1 MKLYKKYAFSLT
13 ELLIVLVVIA
23 VLFAALAPIITKRR
37 SGASFSNESVWNYV
51 TNDDMMDAFYDPGV
65 PGWTSSAFIGL
76 NPKVVPADQINKSAK
91 VVIRASNSPS
101 PQRQIQFRY
110 GTGDGVN
117 AGTLHVDSKNNL
129 LLGSSFFS
137 MLPNSSYGSSYNTA
151 AGVGVANSLVSA
163 NNTVAYGSYAL
174 ATNASLDSENHVI
187 AVGNNSARSLASKA
201 NSNIFVGSNSG
212 TSSEAL
218 VGNIALGSYS
228 IANSNTVGSYNVFS
242 GAQTGGGF
250 ADKYATYNT
259 IAGSKFY
266 GKNAKNNTIIGYD
279 TYTSGNPDIQNIT
292 AVGYDTCAS
301 FTVTGKSGTR
311 TCVGYTSGSGL
322 GNTPTE
328 FSGDGNDRVFLG
340 GYPLGGFAGRSVL
353 EIHNVDGNFT
363 GPWFGPDVGSS
374 PSNAKQFSSASA
386 VLNSNL
392 VVRGNFFALDNH
404 EDLAGFNFIDI
415 STNLRGGNVCRDDTW
430 RPVRRKY
437 TCRWF
442 RKNFK
447 PDPFSANVLDTHRG
461 GQKTCTTDP
470 YSYNF
475 NSPCPQLHVSSD
487 LRLKDNFVENNFGLS
502 EILALK
508 PYTYTFK
515 DDENKTPHVGVIAQD
530 LQKVFPTAV
539 TLGKDGYLH
548 IRWDEMFYAAVN
560 AIKTLNNKIEKLAAD
575 IVDLEKDT
583 INIHKS
589 HSEIQKRV
597 VLLSSRTTRLE
608 KK

>member
-129 LLGSSFFS
+129 LLGSNFFS

-174 ATNASLDSENHVI
+174 ATNASLDSGNHVI

-212 TSSEAL
+212 TSSEEL

-228 IANSNTVGSYNVFS
+228 IANTNTIGSYNVFS

-250 ADKYATYNT
+250 SDRYATYNA

-266 GKNAKNNTIIGYD
+266 GKKAKNNTIIGYD

-292 AVGYDTCAS
+292 AVGYDSCAS
-301 FTVTGKSGTR
+301 FTVTGKDGTR
-311 TCVGYTSGSGL
+311 TCVGYSSGSGI
-322 GNTPTE
+322 GNTPTQ
-328 FSGDGNDRVFLG
+328 FSGDSNDRVFLG

-353 EIHNVDGNFT
+353 EVHNIEWVFNNPYRGNT
-363 GPWFGPDVGSS
+363 NSSRKTQISS
-374 PSNAKQFSSASA
+374 PSV

-392 VVRGNFFALDNH
+392 AVRGNLYAANDGEHVSGYNFASV
-404 EDLAGFNFIDI
+404 A
-415 STNLRGGNVCRDDTW
+415 TNLRGGNVCRDDTW

-447 PDPFSANVLDTHRG
+447 PDPFSQNLLDTHTNG
-461 GQKTCTTDP
+461 GNRECTSDDLS
-470 YSYNF
+470 YSF
-475 NSPCPQLHVSSD
+475 RAHCPQLNVSSD
-487 LRLKDNFVENNFGLS
+487 LRLKDNFVENESGLS
-502 EILALK
+502 EILALR

-515 DDENKTPHVGVIAQD
+515 DDENKTPQVGVIAQD

-539 TLGKDGYLH
+539 TKGSDGYLH
-548 IRWDEMFYAAVN
+548 IRWDEMFYAAIN
-560 AIKTLNNKIEKLAAD
+560 AIKTLNNKIEKLATD

-583 INIHKS
+583 VSISKS
-589 HSEIQKRV
+589 HSEIQKRIG
-597 VLLSSRTTRLE
+597 LLTSRTARLE